1 MTVCGV
7 QLSGAIDL
15 YFYEELPPDKRREIE
30 RHVRRCSACRDGLAE
45 LALIRSSLAALPE
58 IAAPAG
64 GDWTRLMA
72 RIEAAIA
79 APAQAADPRTARV
92 TRPRASARFA
102 IAGLALAAAVTV
114 ITAATAHVVHK
125 QAPASIT
132 VASHPAMRPPSP
144 VEPAGLEPAGLEP
157 AGLEPAGLEPA
168 GVETAVAQGPEAG
181 LAAVSEQHFERS
193 RLVILGLTARD
204 PRRSSLR
211 DWEYER
217 RMAGSLL
224 DDTRLYK
231 QAAAERGMTSLA
243 RVMSDLELVLLQTS
257 LADRQDPAT
266 LARLQRLIR
275 KRDLVTRMDVAWLGD
290 R

>member
-1 MTVCGV
+1 
-7 QLSGAIDL
+7 
-15 YFYEELPPDKRREIE
+15 
-30 RHVRRCSACRDGLAE
+30 
-45 LALIRSSLAALPE
+45 
-58 IAAPAG
+58 
-64 GDWTRLMA
+64 
-72 RIEAAIA
+72 
-79 APAQAADPRTARV
+79 
-92 TRPRASARFA
+92 
-102 IAGLALAAAVTV
+102 
-114 ITAATAHVVHK
+114 VHK

-157 AGLEPAGLEPA
+157 AGLEP
-168 GVETAVAQGPEAG
+168 AVAQGPEAG

>member
-30 RHVRRCSACRDGLAE
+30 RHVRRCSACQDGLAE

-157 AGLEPAGLEPA
+157 AGREP
-168 GVETAVAQGPEAG
+168 AVAQGPEAG

-243 RVMSDLELVLLQTS
+243 GVMSDLELVLLQTS

-275 KRDLVTRMDVAWLGD
+275 KRDLVTRMDVAGLGD

>member
-157 AGLEPAGLEPA
+157 AG
-168 GVETAVAQGPEAG
+168 VETAVAQGPEAG

-243 RVMSDLELVLLQTS
+243 GVMSDLELVLLQTS

-275 KRDLVTRMDVAWLGD
+275 KRDLVTRMDVAGLGD

>member
-157 AGLEPAGLEPA
+157 AGLEPAA
-168 GVETAVAQGPEAG
+168 AQGPEAG

-243 RVMSDLELVLLQTS
+243 GVMSDLELVLLQTS

-275 KRDLVTRMDVAWLGD
+275 KRDLVTRMDVAGLGD

>member
-157 AGLEPAGLEPA
+157 AGLEPAA
-168 GVETAVAQGPEAG
+168 AQGPEAG

>member
-102 IAGLALAAAVTV
+102 SAGLALAAAVTV

-157 AGLEPAGLEPA
+157 AGLEPAA
-168 GVETAVAQGPEAG
+168 AQGPEAG
-181 LAAVSEQHFERS
+181 RAAVSEQPIERS

-275 KRDLVTRMDVAWLGD
+275 KRDLVTRMDVAGLGD

>member
-157 AGLEPAGLEPA
+157 AGLEPAA
-168 GVETAVAQGPEAG
+168 AQGPEAG

-243 RVMSDLELVLLQTS
+243 GVMSDLELVLLQTS

>member
-157 AGLEPAGLEPA
+157 AG
-168 GVETAVAQGPEAG
+168 VETAAAQGPEAG

>member
-157 AGLEPAGLEPA
+157 AG
-168 GVETAVAQGPEAG
+168 VETAVAQGPEAG